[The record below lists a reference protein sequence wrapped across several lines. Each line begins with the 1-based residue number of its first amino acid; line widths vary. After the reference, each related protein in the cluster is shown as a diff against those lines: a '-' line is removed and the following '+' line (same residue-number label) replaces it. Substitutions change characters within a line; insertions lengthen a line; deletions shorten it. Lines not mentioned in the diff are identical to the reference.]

1 MERLN
6 TIISN
11 FSATY
16 SLLEIILGGV
26 IIISFIIQISLYLGL
41 YRRIAKFSLM
51 KRKPIREE
59 EPAISIVVPLF
70 AEDYGYLD
78 NGLTKLLTQSYSK
91 FEVVL
96 VYVGKSNDFFTDIKS
111 LTRLYPHLSP
121 IHIDYSTRYPLT
133 TKTALNVGIKGAK
146 YDFIVTTTSQSTP
159 SSERWLSFLAKGFL
173 YGDITLGYSGLQHQ
187 RGFRNF
193 IFREYQ
199 FNEAVNWISAAI
211 RRRPYAAS
219 RNAFGFKKSIYFD
232 VRGFNHLG
240 MNVGENDL
248 FLQKIATRDNV
259 SVVLSPRATTTE
271 RIWGGWGWWWNRIKL
286 LNSTHRHYPRWAMA
300 ATTSELVFR
309 AIFFASV
316 IAAIVLL
323 PSIFKAVALTLF
335 AIRFIL
341 VQLVVTRNAR
351 RLGEVG
357 LVIPHFFY
365 DIIEPIL
372 RFVIALATSRSNKKR
387 WS

>member
-16 SLLEIILGGV
+16 SLLEIILGCV
-26 IIISFIIQISLYLGL
+26 IILSFIIQISLYLGL
-41 YRRIAKFSLM
+41 YRRIAKFRLM
-51 KRKPIREE
+51 KRKPIRTE

-70 AEDYGYLD
+70 AEDYSYLD
-78 NGLTKLLTQSYSK
+78 NGLTKLLTQNYSK

-111 LTRLYPHLSP
+111 LTRLYPNLSP
-121 IHIDYSTRYPLT
+121 IQIDYSPRYPVS
-133 TKTALNVGIKGAK
+133 TKIALNVGIKGAK

-159 SSERWLSFLAKGFL
+159 ASERWLSFLAKGFL
-173 YGDITLGYSGLQHQ
+173 YGDITVGYSGLQQQ

-199 FNEAVNWISAAI
+199 FNEALNWISSAL

-219 RNAFGFKKSIYFD
+219 RNAFGFKKSLYFD
-232 VRGFNHLG
+232 VRGYNHLG
-240 MNVGENDL
+240 MNVGESDL
-248 FLQKIATRDNV
+248 FLQQIATRDNV

-271 RIWGGWGWWWNRIKL
+271 RIWGGWGWWWSRIKL
-286 LNSTHRHYPRWAMA
+286 LNSTHRYYPRWAMA
-300 ATTSELVFR
+300 ATTSELIFR

-316 IAAIVLL
+316 IVAIALL
-323 PSIFKAVALTLF
+323 PSVFKVVALTLF

-341 VQLVVTRNAR
+341 VQLVITRNAQ

-357 LVIPHFFY
+357 LVLPHFCY
-365 DIIEPIL
+365 DIIEPAL
-372 RFVIALATSRSNKKR
+372 RFFVALATNRSHKKR